1 MDFQTKVNK
10 IIMNLSILDKVP
22 LASAQ
27 LKDDLGFDSLRLVE
41 LILAIEDGLSI
52 EIDESDLDPSQI
64 MTVDD
69 LYKLIKKY
77 SS

>member
-1 MDFQTKVNK
+1 LDFQTKVNK

-27 LKDDLGFDSLRLVE
+27 LKDDLGFDSLKLVE

>member
-1 MDFQTKVNK
+1 
-10 IIMNLSILDKVP
+10 MNLSILDKVP